1 MQVPRAS
8 PLPDIKEGTVFYSAK
23 NLMKPELF
31 CGKGARKD
39 KEPVANPGYIEWDSR
54 LCRLPQLGN
63 EDGALWKISQ
73 NFLPKR

>member
-1 MQVPRAS
+1 
-8 PLPDIKEGTVFYSAK
+8 
-23 NLMKPELF
+23 MKPESF
-31 CGKGARKD
+31 CGNGARKD
-39 KEPVANPGYIEWDSR
+39 KEPVANRGYIEWDSR